1 MSNAIPTFWPA
12 EVVSYD
18 AAKRQ
23 CRIKIPGITDGSPEL
38 PIAEIAQ
45 SLGDMSEK
53 TEIEILPGDR
63 VWIMFAQG
71 DPRFPV
77 ITWYRAKN
85 VGNRLD
91 WRRWHHKNMEL
102 LFDEVWQ
109 AQGPNGFVRMTGGG
123 NKIIA
128 NAAQEVEVTAG
139 SKINATVGSA
149 KIEMTD
155 GQIRFSVGGSSLTID
170 GSSITTKA
178 GVIYLN

>member
-45 SLGDMSEK
+45 SLGDMSEM

-85 VGNRLD
+85 VGNRID
-91 WRRWHHKNMEL
+91 WRRWRHKNMEL

-128 NAAQEVEVTAG
+128 NAAQEVEVT
-139 SKINATVGSA
+139 VGGA
-149 KIEMTD
+149 KIDMTS
-155 GQIRFSVGGSSLTID
+155 GQIRLSVGGSSIVMNE
-170 GSSITTKA
+170 SSITMKA
-178 GVIYLN
+178 GAINLN

>member
-109 AQGPNGFVRMTGGG
+109 AQGPNGFVRITGGG

-139 SKINATVGSA
+139 SKITATVGGA
-149 KIEMTD
+149 KIEITG
-155 GQIRFSVGGSSLTID
+155 GQIKMTVGGSSLTID
-170 GSSITTKA
+170 AGSITARA
-178 GVIYLN
+178 GVINLN

>member
-1 MSNAIPTFWPA
+1 MTNAVHAFWPA

-23 CRIKIPGITDGSPEL
+23 CRIKIPGITDGSAEM

-85 VGNRLD
+85 VGNRIG
-91 WRRWHHKNMEL
+91 WRRWHHTNMEML
-102 LFDEVWQ
+102 IDETWQ
-109 AQGPNGFVRMTGGG
+109 AQGPNGSVRMTGGG
-123 NKIIA
+123 STI
-128 NAAQEVEVTAG
+128 T
-139 SKINATVGSA
+139 ATVGGA
-149 KIEMTD
+149 KIEVTS
-155 GQIRFSVGGSSLTID
+155 GKISLTVGGSSLTID
-170 GSSITTKA
+170 GSSITAKA
-178 GVIYLN
+178 GTINLN